1 MGVVSPPL
9 AIVEESAPCA
19 VNTVLKS
26 VLRTPII
33 GQFVYNMLTLRR
45 AIQAYFDRLGY
56 HNPGLIT
63 DELVEYIYSSAH
75 QSNSRYAAAS
85 ALSNSLVMDAH
96 EPLARLEMPI
106 MAIWGRG
113 VFLAG
118 PYAAE

>member
-1 MGVVSPPL
+1 ML
-9 AIVEESAPCA
+9 AS
-19 VNTVLKS
+19 
-26 VLRTPII
+26 
-33 GQFVYNMLTLRR
+33 RR
-45 AIQAYFDRLGY
+45 AIQGYYDGRGY

-106 MAIWGRG
+106 MAIWGRED
-113 VFLAG
+113 FLAG
-118 PYAAE
+118 PSEASEAFQRVTPRIYASQLDTFTQQLQHYHATQ

>member
-1 MGVVSPPL
+1 ML
-9 AIVEESAPCA
+9 AS
-19 VNTVLKS
+19 
-26 VLRTPII
+26 
-33 GQFVYNMLTLRR
+33 RR
-45 AIQAYFDRLGY
+45 AIQGYYDGRGY

-106 MAIWGRG
+106 VAIWGRED
-113 VFLAG
+113 FLASIRDFPACKCSYRCLRTG
-118 PYAAE
+118 QVQPAAPA

>member
-1 MGVVSPPL
+1 ML
-9 AIVEESAPCA
+9 AS
-19 VNTVLKS
+19 
-26 VLRTPII
+26 
-33 GQFVYNMLTLRR
+33 RR
-45 AIQAYFDRLGY
+45 AIQGYYDGRGY

-106 MAIWGRG
+106 MAIWGRED
-113 VFLAG
+113 FSAG
-118 PYAAE
+118 PSEASAAFQRVNAPIHSFELDQCSQQLHD